1 MTAEQLLNK
10 YSKIVDKIGTIGDNG
25 GTNHDTHYYNHKG
38 AEEDFYELEEIRHL
52 KHDEEVNDDGVN
64 DICKRLDKSLIV
76 AKTIDKINK
85 LEDIM
90 EENRQ
95 YG

>member
-38 AEEDFYELEEIRHL
+38 AEQDFYELEEIRHL
-52 KHDEEVNDDGVN
+52 NLDIAIDNDD
-64 DICKRLDKSLIV
+64 IIATCTRLDKALIV